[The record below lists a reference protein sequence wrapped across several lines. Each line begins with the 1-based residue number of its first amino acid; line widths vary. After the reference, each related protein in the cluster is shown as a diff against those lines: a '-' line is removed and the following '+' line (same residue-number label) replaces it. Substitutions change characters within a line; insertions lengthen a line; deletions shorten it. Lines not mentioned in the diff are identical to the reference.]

1 VSRRDQLFRRAS
13 LLLLVLWLLVLG
25 ASVAE
30 RQMRRRGAAV
40 QAEPTPAARRGEE
53 RPVRLHSGLVYTDTI
68 GIEPNFRL
76 AARETLEFASGWYEL
91 KDVEVS
97 IFHAGEVAYGLV
109 ASDARYNP
117 QLREAQAHG
126 NAQLSLSKG
135 IALRADGFD
144 LRGADRS
151 FSSRGP
157 VTFAAAG
164 WGGVA
169 GAVSG
174 SAGENTI
181 QLKDDVTA
189 SWRRG
194 EGSSVVVLAPSLTYN
209 RRRGVVQLDNG
220 VTVFHRQNQLLAG
233 SGWMRLRGPDGP
245 PEELVLSGGV
255 TVEARFDD
263 GSIVQAWGEEM
274 ELRRTEGG
282 TLDLRILPRESSGWV
297 RAAWAGADGARRTLS
312 AWRVVGMGSEEGG
325 LQWVEGQGLVCL
337 EESEAR
343 GGVPR
348 QVRAD
353 SLRVDLAGGRA
364 ESATAWGNVRL
375 EMGPQWGEGERL
387 LVTVATRRS
396 VLVPAA
402 GGRVRFGSDSLEGK
416 ADRLEWDAER
426 GLIAEGSVSGTVARG
441 AVMGGREG
449 PVQFAAARAV
459 SAQDGGTLTLE
470 GDARLWQGER
480 LVRADRLEH
489 RAAEELVVGRG
500 NVLTVGSAAPRRET
514 TGSGGVVRI
523 AARALTY
530 DAATMIATF
539 EGDVRVVDEQ
549 AELAAQRVTATLGP
563 GGELLLALFEGGL
576 VARERAGGRT
586 VAGQRARLVP
596 GRDELEVWGD
606 PVLITEAGGN
616 QVKAAHLI
624 WTRQDG
630 VLRVLGGAD
639 SRSETLYHPE
649 RPLVNPRSSRQPPG
663 RTPSKQ

>member
-1 VSRRDQLFRRAS
+1 MSRRDQVFRRGS
-13 LLLLVLWLLVLG
+13 LLLLVLWLLILG

-30 RQMRRRGAAV
+30 RQMRRRGTAL

-76 AARETLEFASGWYEL
+76 AARETVEFASGWYEL

-109 ASDARYNP
+109 ASDAKYNP

-135 IALRADGFD
+135 IALQADGFD

-151 FSSRGP
+151 FFSRGP

-174 SAGENTI
+174 SAAENTI
-181 QLKDDVTA
+181 ELTNDVTA

-194 EGSSVVVLAPSLTYN
+194 EGSAVVVLAPRVTYN
-209 RRRGVVQLDNG
+209 RRRAVVKLERG
-220 VTVFHRQNQLLAG
+220 VTVFHRQNQLQAG
-233 SGWMRLRGPDGP
+233 SGWMRLRTPDGP
-245 PEELVLSGGV
+245 PDEVVLAGGV

-263 GSIVQAWGEEM
+263 GSVVQAWGEEL
-274 ELRRTEGG
+274 ELRRAVEGA
-282 TLDLRILPRESSGWV
+282 LDLKILPQQSSGWV
-297 RAAWAGADGARRTLS
+297 RTTWAGTNGLRRVLS
-312 AWRVVGMGSEEGG
+312 AWRVVGRGSEEGG

-337 EESEAR
+337 EESEAS

-353 SLRVDLAGGRA
+353 SLRVDLAEGRA

-387 LVTVATRRS
+387 LFTVASRRS
-396 VLVPAA
+396 VLAPAA
-402 GGRVRFGSDSLEGK
+402 GGRVRFGSDSLEGR
-416 ADRLEWDAER
+416 ADRLEWDSER
-426 GLIAEGSVSGTVARG
+426 GIVAEGSVSGTVVRG
-441 AVMGGREG
+441 SVMGGGEG

-459 SAQDGGTLTLE
+459 SAPDGGTLTLE

-489 RAAEELVVGRG
+489 RAADELVVARG
-500 NVLTVGSAAPRRET
+500 NVLTVGPARPRESSAGAV
-514 TGSGGVVRI
+514 VVRI
-523 AARALTY
+523 TGRTLTFE
-530 DAATMIATF
+530 AATMIAIF
-539 EGDVRVVDEQ
+539 EGDVRVIDEQ
-549 AELAAQRVTATLGP
+549 AEVAAQRVTATLGP

-576 VARERAGGRT
+576 MARERASGRT

-630 VLRVLGGAD
+630 VLKVLGGAD

-649 RPLVNPRSSRQPPG
+649 RPLANPRGPRQPPG